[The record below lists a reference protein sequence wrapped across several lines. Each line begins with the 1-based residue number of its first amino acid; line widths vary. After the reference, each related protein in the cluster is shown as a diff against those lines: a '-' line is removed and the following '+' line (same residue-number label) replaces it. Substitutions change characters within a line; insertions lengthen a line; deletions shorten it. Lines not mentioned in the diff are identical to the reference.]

1 MLTASH
7 ITTAPS
13 ATNARSNR
21 PSDWQVVG
29 VRQGGNL
36 GGNLGGY
43 SCDRL
48 GSQGHS
54 FGHSANRWSMDR
66 SPMDRSP
73 MGGCIHRF
81 SRLKTE

>member
-36 GGNLGGY
+36 GGY
-43 SCDRL
+43 SGDRL

-66 SPMDRSP
+66 SPM
-73 MGGCIHRF
+73 GGCIHRF